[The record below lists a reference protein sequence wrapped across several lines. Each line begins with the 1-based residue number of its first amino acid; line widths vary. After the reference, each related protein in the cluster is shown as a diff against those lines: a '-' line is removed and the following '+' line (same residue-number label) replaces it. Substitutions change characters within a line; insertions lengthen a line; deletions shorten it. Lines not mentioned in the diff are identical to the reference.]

1 MLRRPPRSTPTYTLF
16 PYTTLFRSSDFLV
29 RILPPPP
36 RYGLLP
42 PDRSRHEIGSC
53 QWLSF
58 QAELRQRP
66 FDRQYVALADAGY
79 SRKINSMS
87 IIPKSRLV
95 LSAAFSL
102 PKSLACRLFAAIS
115 AFCHSACKMF
125 MAHLIYYAV
134 LCNLFQGI

>member
-1 MLRRPPRSTPTYTLF
+1 MCHALLFILFFLMRRPPPRSTRTDTLL
-16 PYTTLFRSSDFLV
+16 PYTTLFRS
-29 RILPPPP
+29 PP

-102 PKSLACRLFAAIS
+102 PKSLECRHFAALS
-115 AFCHSACKMF
+115 AFCLSAFKMF
-125 MAHLIYYAV
+125 LAHLIHYAV
-134 LCNLFQGI
+134 ICNL

>member
-79 SRKINSMS
+79 SRKINRSEEHKSELQS
-87 IIPKSRLV
+87 IMRISYSVFCSKKKKTYHTSHN
-95 LSAAFSL
+95 L
-102 PKSLACRLFAAIS
+102 PRTSVIF
-115 AFCHSACKMF
+115 
-125 MAHLIYYAV
+125 
-134 LCNLFQGI
+134 

>member
-1 MLRRPPRSTPTYTLF
+1 MA
-16 PYTTLFRSSDFLV
+16 SDFLV
-29 RILPPPP
+29 RRLPPPP

-102 PKSLACRLFAAIS
+102 PKSLARSEEHTSELQSLMRIS
-115 AFCHSACKMF
+115 
-125 MAHLIYYAV
+125 YAV
-134 LCNLFQGI
+134 FCLKQKIHNTQKHKHTRKTMMTRKNRLYN

>member
-1 MLRRPPRSTPTYTLF
+1 MA
-16 PYTTLFRSSDFLV
+16 SDFLV
-29 RILPPPP
+29 RRLPPPP

-102 PKSLACRLFAAIS
+102 PKSLACRRSEEHTSEIQSLMRIS
-115 AFCHSACKMF
+115 
-125 MAHLIYYAV
+125 YAV
-134 LCNLFQGI
+134 FCSKKKT

>member
-1 MLRRPPRSTPTYTLF
+1 MA
-16 PYTTLFRSSDFLV
+16 SDFLV
-29 RILPPPP
+29 RRLPPPP

-79 SRKINSMS
+79 SRKITSMS
-87 IIPKSRLV
+87 IIPNSRLV

-102 PKSLACRLFAAIS
+102 PKSLACRLFAPIS
-115 AFCHSACKMF
+115 AFCPFPCTLFLLHS
-125 MAHLIYYAV
+125 IYDVV
-134 LCNLFQGI
+134 LFI